1 MRLEY
6 VVRAKTVDEAYKKAL
21 DLYSALGDI
30 TMEKILKPGK
40 KGFLGIGAELAEILV
55 TVDDGK
61 GDKYA
66 KKLEKAEKPAAPVVE
81 APKPKAQPV
90 AAEKQEKKTAPKAEK
105 VEKPVAP
112 KSEKPAQKTEKPA
125 VKAENTEKP
134 QAPKAE
140 KKKPQEKKAP
150 KQPRPEREPLKNEDI
165 KVTEEEKL
173 LAMNF
178 LKTFINDIGFKCEVI
193 GDLTKNEEGFV
204 PRLVTIE
211 GEDASNLI
219 GHHGETL
226 DAVQYLANL
235 CLARKSDS
243 DHKEYVKVIVDI
255 ENYRAKREETLR
267 ALARKMAEKA
277 LRQNRN
283 IHLDPMNSYER
294 RIIHSEIQ
302 KIEGVSTHSV
312 GYDENRKI
320 VITVDKKKAN

>member
-6 VVRAKTVDEAYKKAL
+6 IVRAKTVDEAYKKAL
-21 DLYSALGDI
+21 DLYSALGEI
-30 TMEKILKPGK
+30 TMDKIINPGK
-40 KGFLGIGAELAEILV
+40 KGFLGIGSVLAEIKV

-61 GDKYA
+61 EDRSA
-66 KKLEKAEKPAAPVVE
+66 KEV
-81 APKPKAQPV
+81 
-90 AAEKQEKKTAPKAEK
+90 KAEK

-112 KSEKPAQKTEKPA
+112 KAEKPIEAPKAKKPAPVAEKQEKKPVEAKKPEKKAESAEKPA
-125 VKAENTEKP
+125 
-134 QAPKAE
+134 APKQE
-140 KKKPQEKKAP
+140 KKKAP
-150 KQPRPEREPLKNEDI
+150 KQPKPEREPLKNEDI
-165 KVTEEEKL
+165 KVTENEKVI
-173 LAMNF
+173 AMNF
-178 LKTFINDIGFKCEVI
+178 LKTFIADIGFKCEVI
-193 GDLTKNEEGFV
+193 GDLTKNEEGYV
-204 PRLVTIE
+204 SRLVTIE

-267 ALARKMAEKA
+267 ALARKMANKA
-277 LRQNRN
+277 LERGRS

-302 KIEGVSTHSV
+302 KIDGVSTHSV

-320 VITVDKKKAN
+320 VITVDKKAK

>member
-6 VVRAKTVDEAYKKAL
+6 IVKAKTVDEAYKKAL
-21 DLYSALGDI
+21 DQYSILGEI
-30 TMEKILKPGK
+30 TMDKILNPGK
-40 KGFLGIGAELAEILV
+40 KGFLGIGSVLAEIRV
-55 TVDDGK
+55 IVDDGK
-61 GDKYA
+61 EIKADVT
-66 KKLEKAEKPAAPVVE
+66 EKAEAVEKPEKPVEALKAKKPAPV
-81 APKPKAQPV
+81 
-90 AAEKQEKKTAPKAEK
+90 AEKQE
-105 VEKPVAP
+105 
-112 KSEKPAQKTEKPA
+112 
-125 VKAENTEKP
+125 
-134 QAPKAE
+134 
-140 KKKPQEKKAP
+140 KKPQEKKAP
-150 KQPRPEREPLKNEDI
+150 KTEKPAPKAEKTEKAEKPEANEKAEKPAISKPEKKKAPKQTKPEREPLKNEDI
-165 KVTEEEKL
+165 KVTESEKVI
-173 LAMNF
+173 AMNF
-178 LKTFINDIGFKCEVI
+178 LKTFIADIGFKCEVV

-204 PRLVTIE
+204 SRLVTIE

-243 DHKEYVKVIVDI
+243 DHKEYVKVVVDI

-267 ALARKMAEKA
+267 ALARKMANKA
-277 LRQNRN
+277 LERGRS

>member
-1 MRLEY
+1 MKFEY
-6 VVRAKTVDEAYKKAL
+6 IVRAKTVDEAYKKAL
-21 DLYSALGDI
+21 DLYSALGEI
-30 TMEKILKPGK
+30 TMDKIINPGK
-40 KGFLGIGAELAEILV
+40 KGFLGIGSVLAEIKV

-61 GDKYA
+61 EDRSA
-66 KKLEKAEKPAAPVVE
+66 KEV
-81 APKPKAQPV
+81 
-90 AAEKQEKKTAPKAEK
+90 KAEK

-112 KSEKPAQKTEKPA
+112 KAEKPIE
-125 VKAENTEKP
+125 
-134 QAPKAE
+134 APKAKKPAPVAEKQE
-140 KKKPQEKKAP
+140 KKPEKKKAP
-150 KQPRPEREPLKNEDI
+150 KQPKPEKEPLKNEDI
-165 KVTEEEKL
+165 KVTENEKVI
-173 LAMNF
+173 AMNF
-178 LKTFINDIGFKCEVI
+178 LKTFIADIGFKCEVI
-193 GDLTKNEEGFV
+193 GDLTKNEEGYV
-204 PRLVTIE
+204 SRLVTIE

-267 ALARKMAEKA
+267 ALARKMANKA
-277 LRQNRN
+277 LERGRS

-302 KIEGVSTHSV
+302 KIDGVSTHSV

-320 VITVDKKKAN
+320 VITVDKKAK

>member
-1 MRLEY
+1 MKFEY
-6 VVRAKTVDEAYKKAL
+6 IVRAKTVDEAYKKAL
-21 DLYSALGDI
+21 DLYSALGEI
-30 TMEKILKPGK
+30 TMDKIINPGK
-40 KGFLGIGAELAEILV
+40 KGFLGIGSVLAEIKV

-61 GDKYA
+61 EDRSA
-66 KKLEKAEKPAAPVVE
+66 KEV
-81 APKPKAQPV
+81 
-90 AAEKQEKKTAPKAEK
+90 KAEK

-112 KSEKPAQKTEKPA
+112 KAEKPIE
-125 VKAENTEKP
+125 
-134 QAPKAE
+134 APKAKKPAPVAEKQE
-140 KKKPQEKKAP
+140 KKPVEAKKPEKKAESAEKTAAPKQEKKKAP
-150 KQPRPEREPLKNEDI
+150 KQPKPEKEPLKNEDI
-165 KVTEEEKL
+165 KVTENEKVI
-173 LAMNF
+173 AMNF
-178 LKTFINDIGFKCEVI
+178 LKTFIADIGFKCEVI
-193 GDLTKNEEGFV
+193 GDLTKNEEGYV
-204 PRLVTIE
+204 SRLVTIE

-267 ALARKMAEKA
+267 ALARKMANKA
-277 LRQNRN
+277 LERGRS

-302 KIEGVSTHSV
+302 KIDGVSTHSV

-320 VITVDKKKAN
+320 VITVDKKAK